1 MWYCSS
7 GVNEKALWHPKKM
20 EEDESTRKRKQLEP
34 IFKSYAK
41 KACAF
46 AVKAIGERFDLYK
59 QQ

>member
-1 MWYCSS
+1 
-7 GVNEKALWHPKKM
+7 VNEKALWHPKKM